1 MTDLPTYAE
10 MMAVGDKRADAEREA
25 EESDGFVA
33 EEWSEDG
40 DVWGCLGHVDREKF
54 IAQVRRRYE
63 DDGSATYLD
72 GVTVDQVEHRYVLV
86 DPDENAEYLYRW
98 SVVTAVETTPPI
110 PGHVRLRAVTADD
123 HGAEPV
129 TMLDL

>member
-10 MMAVGDKRADAEREA
+10 MMAVADERARWAVGRKER
-25 EESDGFVA
+25 DGFVV

-40 DVWGCLGHVDREKF
+40 DVWGCLGHVDRAKF

-63 DDGSATYLD
+63 EDGSATYLD
-72 GVTVDQVEHRYVLV
+72 GVTADQVEHRYVLV
-86 DPDENAEYLYRW
+86 EPDENAEYLYRW
-98 SVVTAVETTPPI
+98 WAPDETKPQTYC
-110 PGHVRLRAVTADD
+110 HVQTRAVTADD
-123 HGAEPV
+123 PGAEPV